1 MFKKTQIAAAILCTL
16 TGQSIYAEEV
26 DNQSEIKNK
35 KEIEIIEVTGLR
47 SSLNAGLNIKRQNL
61 QLVDAIV
68 SEDIGKFPDNNV
80 VEALQ
85 RVTGVQVTD
94 RGAGEVSTVSI
105 RGLNDVTTT
114 INGRNIFTAS
124 GRSVALQDIPASLLR
139 GVDVFKTRSADQ
151 IESGIAGIIDI
162 HTNRPFDF
170 DGSKVVAAA
179 RVIRQ
184 EEAGENDPNVSLLL
198 SDRWDLSSD
207 SEFGALINVSYAE
220 TNYRDQSITPG
231 AMVPFV
237 TQAGGGGFAPLER
250 LFSGWQ
256 AGTEAGLP
264 SAAGST
270 LPLNGEDVEYYL
282 GRDAIFGADVT
293 GERERPAA
301 NIALQYAPN
310 DSSEYIFEAFYNGY
324 RNKQT
329 TSLQFS
335 FADWWG
341 DAGSLPTP
349 ELFPGTNIVKERLVN
364 NPYAFTSG
372 DSIVGK
378 TDSYVYALGGNWT
391 LSDNLTLESEVVYQ
405 KSTFEDQFLAMR
417 FDRVHHQIDVD
428 FNETNGLP
436 ALAYIDNPA
445 TEIDESDIT
454 QPELWNVA
462 QMWDNGSEREGSAFT
477 WTLDGEYVFEDMGWL
492 QNVKFGIN
500 IDNRKAYESSR
511 GQDGFLGGNLAD
523 HIADGTFGED
533 LLMTTTGFFSKE
545 DNNFNDSWIVA
556 DADYLFGNTADVRST
571 YGLEA
576 QALYKNFEIDEKQT
590 SIYIMTDF
598 STEIGGRPFD
608 GQFGVRYVEA
618 DTDMTFNKKADD
630 STSYDDAS
638 VSSVLPSLAVR
649 YGITDDINLRF
660 SYGETIRRP
669 GFADLNSNITYFE
682 DVTNIGYGTGAGGN
696 PDLKPTESKNIDIA
710 AEWYFADSS
719 SVYGTIFKR
728 EIEGFVVPFRN
739 RQYYEG
745 DEDIDAGD
753 YVVSQPANASSGEL
767 KGFEVGMIY
776 FPENL
781 PDVLDGF
788 GIQASYTSLSSSQ
801 ELFET
806 NEAGEVTSSFESDL
820 PGVSD
825 SSYSTVFIY
834 EKENFDMRL
843 SYVYREAFFS
853 NNEAALFANPLQVW
867 RRPETSMDFQLSY
880 DVSENVTVTF
890 DATNLTNEL
899 GQSYYGKGNQT
910 THNFGNGI
918 LSRTF
923 ALGVRYSM

>member
-1 MFKKTQIAAAILCTL
+1 MFNKNYLATAICCALAC
-16 TGQSIYAEEV
+16 QSVQAEEIENEK
-26 DNQSEIKNK
+26 DSKAE
-35 KEIEIIEVTGLR
+35 KEVIEVIEVKGLR
-47 SSLNAGLNIKRQNL
+47 YSLNKALNIKRQNL

-139 GVDVFKTRSADQ
+139 GVDIYKTRSANL
-151 IESGIAGIIDI
+151 IESGIAGVIDI
-162 HTNRPFDF
+162 HTQRPFDF
-170 DGSKVVAAA
+170 DDSKVVVAA
-179 RVIRQ
+179 RAIRQ
-184 EEAGENDPNVSLLL
+184 EEAGKSDPNISMLL
-198 SDRWDLSSD
+198 SDRWQLNNSG
-207 SEFGALINVSYAE
+207 EFGALVNVSYAK

-237 TQAGGGGFAPLER
+237 TQAGGGGFGPLER

-270 LPLNGEDVEYYL
+270 MPLNGEEVEYYL
-282 GRDAIFGADVT
+282 ARDAIFGADVT
-293 GERERPAA
+293 GERKRPAA
-301 NIALQYAPN
+301 NVALQFAPN
-310 DSSEYIFEAFYNGY
+310 DQSEYIFEAFYNGY
-324 RNKQT
+324 RNEQT

-341 DAGSLPTP
+341 DAGSLPAP
-349 ELFPGTNIVKERLVN
+349 VLFPGTNIIKERLVN

-372 DSIVGK
+372 DSLVGK
-378 TDSYVYALGGNWT
+378 TDSYVYALGGNWEI
-391 LSDNLTLESEVVYQ
+391 SNNLTLNSELVYQ
-405 KSTFEDQFLAMR
+405 KSTFEDEFLAMR

-428 FNETNGLP
+428 FNDSDGLP
-436 ALAYIDNPA
+436 ALTYIDNPA

-454 QPELWNVA
+454 NPELWNVA
-462 QMWDNGSEREGSAFT
+462 QMWDNGSERQGSALT
-477 WTLDGEYVFEDMGWL
+477 WTLDGEYLFEDMGWL

-511 GQDGFLGGNLAD
+511 GQDSWLGGNLAQ

-533 LLMTTTGFFSKE
+533 LLMTSSGFFSE
-545 DNNFNDSWIVA
+545 ASNFNDSWIVA
-556 DADYLFGNTADVRST
+556 DADYLFGNTADVRNT
-571 YGLEA
+571 YGLTE

-590 SIYIMTDF
+590 SLYVMTDF
-598 STEIGGRPFD
+598 ATEINGQPLD
-608 GQFGVRYVEA
+608 GQIGVRYVNA
-618 DTDMTFNKKADD
+618 KTDMTFNKKSDD

-638 VSSVLPSLAVR
+638 VSSVLPSLAIR

-660 SYGETIRRP
+660 TYGETLRRP

-682 DVTNIGYGTGAGGN
+682 DVTNIGYGTGSGGN
-696 PDLKPTESKNIDIA
+696 PNLKPTESTNIDLA
-710 AEWYFADSS
+710 AEWYFADTSS
-719 SVYGTIFKR
+719 IYGTIFKR
-728 EIEGFVVPFRN
+728 DIDGFVIGFRN
-739 RQYYEG
+739 RQYYAG
-745 DEDIDAGD
+745 DADIDAGD
-753 YVVSQPANASSGEL
+753 YVVSQPDNASDGEL
-767 KGFEVGMIY
+767 KGFEVGMVY

-781 PDVLDGF
+781 PEYLDGF

-801 ELFET
+801 TLALTDDSGNVVGET
-806 NEAGEVTSSFESDL
+806 ESDL

-825 SSYSTVFIY
+825 TSYSTVFIY
-834 EKENFDMRL
+834 EKEDFDMRL
-843 SYVYREAFFS
+843 SYVYREAFFN

-867 RRPETSMDFQLSY
+867 RRPETSVDFQLSY
-880 DVSENVTVTF
+880 DVSENMTVTF
-890 DATNLTNEL
+890 DATNLTDEL
-899 GQSYYGKGNQT
+899 TQSYYGKGNQN
-910 THNFGNGI
+910 THNFGNAI